1 MRHLRLVLVVL
12 VGALALSS
20 CSLVVPNNAPNPIAS
35 SKVPFGL
42 LNKTIPGTNHARV
55 RFITQPVFIVD
66 VTGHLA
72 PSSRIVPSPPALG
85 TVIEQL
91 LLGPSAIEKSA
102 GYSSALPRTMV
113 LVSAKVR
120 HEVGYLNFA
129 SSLDALSKRKQL
141 LAIGQ
146 LVLTGADAGAEK
158 GIVIKVAGVT
168 QHLLLPSGQRTEV
181 ATEGDFESL
190 LNS

>member
-1 MRHLRLVLVVL
+1 VRRLRVVLMVL
-12 VGALALSS
+12 VGALLLAG
-20 CSLVVPNNAPNPIAS
+20 CSFVAPTAPSHIAS

-72 PSSRIVPSPPALG
+72 PSSRIVPSPPALA

-91 LLGPSAIEKSA
+91 LLGPSVIEKSA
-102 GYSSALPRTMV
+102 GYSSALPRKLV
-113 LVSAKVR
+113 LVSASVR
-120 HEVGYLNFA
+120 DDVGYLNFA
-129 SSLDALSKRKQL
+129 TSLDSLTSKKQL

-146 LVLTGADAGAEK
+146 LVLTGADAGAPK

-168 QHLLLPSGQRTEV
+168 QRLLLPNGKRAEV
-181 ATEGDFESL
+181 ANEGDFQSL

>member
-1 MRHLRLVLVVL
+1 MRHLRVALVGLAGALVLA
-12 VGALALSS
+12 G
-20 CSLVVPNNAPNPIAS
+20 CSFVAPNAAPTHIAS

-72 PSSRIVPSPPALG
+72 PSSRIVPSPPALA

-102 GYSSALPRTMV
+102 GYSSALPRTLV
-113 LVSAKVR
+113 LVSASV
-120 HEVGYLNFA
+120 HHGVGYLNFA
-129 SSLDALSKRKQL
+129 TSLDALSRRKQL

-146 LVLTGADAGAEK
+146 LAFTGADAGAPK
-158 GIVIKVAGVT
+158 GIVVKVAGVI
-168 QHLLLPSGQRTEV
+168 QELVLPNGRRSTIASDV
-181 ATEGDFESL
+181 DFESL
-190 LNS
+190 LN